1 MKIKN
6 HVTNRDNNN
15 SKKNS
20 FKDFY
25 DAYAKPYKR
34 QSETSKNQSQ
44 SDTKEIAATVDEDL
58 KKTNEIAQEV
68 LSMIEWAQV

>member
-25 DAYAKPYKR
+25 DAYAKPYKK
-34 QSETSKNQSQ
+34 QSETSKNQKHD
-44 SDTKEIAATVDEDL
+44 DTKEIAATVDEEL

-68 LSMIEWAQV
+68 LSMMKWSQA